1 MSKKHQDH
9 DYSLEAIPNSEKK
22 GFISMLVVMLG
33 FTFFSAS
40 MLAGGNIGTSL
51 SMDKFITA
59 VVIGNIILCVYTGLL
74 AYMAADTG
82 LSTHLLARYSFGE
95 KGSYLVSFL
104 VSATQVGWFG
114 VGVAMFAIPV
124 SKVTGI
130 NVGILVLVSGLLM
143 TATAF
148 FGMKSLTIL
157 SMIAVP
163 SIAILGSISAGKAIG
178 DVGGITELLSIQP
191 TGTMTMSAAL
201 ASVVGTFISGGTL
214 TADFTRF
221 SKDKKIAV
229 STTIIAF
236 LIGNSLMLAFGAIG
250 AMATGQSD
258 IAEVMFMQGL
268 IIPAIIILGLN
279 IWTTN
284 DNALYG
290 SGLGFSNITKQPKSR
305 MVIING
311 IVGTL
316 LAIFLYN
323 NFMGW
328 LNLLNSF
335 IPATGAVIIA
345 DYFIL
350 NKRSYTEF
358 KYAKFKTVNIN
369 AIIAWIAGVIGAYT
383 LKGITPL
390 NSVIVAIVTYVVLSK
405 LNTKSKSN
413 DINNRTGKV
422 A

>member
-82 LSTHLLARYSFGE
+82 LSTHLIARYSFGE

-124 SKVTGI
+124 SRVTGI

-316 LAIFLYN
+316 LATFLYN

-369 AIIAWIAGVIGAYT
+369 AIIAWISGVIGAYT

-405 LNTKSKSN
+405 LNIKSKSN